1 MIDCLYTELFMG
13 KKLIDLKEV
22 LKKYKLPDWEKYVK
36 INEKKYNKEK
46 VYTCELF
53 DIYIITWNIGQKSR
67 IHDHP
72 EDGCLLQVLQGSL
85 YEELYDSKLNLKKTD
100 FFETNN
106 INYMDN
112 NVGFHMIE
120 NIGSKVAVSLHI
132 YSPPNHVTKYFK

>member
-1 MIDCLYTELFMG
+1 MG

-85 YEELYDSKLNLKKTD
+85 YEELYDSKFIIGYPLDEKKVQIEEFHKFANEIYEVIT
-100 FFETNN
+100 E
-106 INYMDN
+106 DN
-112 NVGFHMIE
+112 KI
-120 NIGSKVAVSLHI
+120 
-132 YSPPNHVTKYFK
+132 